1 MALSAVLIGC
11 GKNRPPDFVT
21 AHALDADPHDIE
33 AYTQRWWLL
42 SINREAS
49 ISYDRLG
56 GLSNTWHVLDDTVVF
71 SDTGAFTHVFR
82 VYRRKDYRT
91 VEGAD
96 VLNVELSYTT
106 HGRYTTRRNRLTITQ
121 VSKSQRAIEVRL
133 ESEAP
138 WPPQIEGTL
147 EALKSEFVAE
157 IENEP
162 QLIRRVFK
170 SGTQYTWDVEG
181 RLLTLSSPQQ
191 RIRLWRHTLL
201 EILER
206 AYSINETQIRHQRNS
221 R

>member
-21 AHALDADPHDIE
+21 TDVLGGDPRPPDADP
-33 AYTQRWWLL
+33 QRWGIL

-49 ISYDRLG
+49 IGYERLG
-56 GLSNTWHVLDDTVVF
+56 GLWNTWHVLDDFVVF
-71 SDTGAFTHVFR
+71 SDTGAFRHVFR

-91 VEGAD
+91 VAGAD

-121 VSKSQRAIEVRL
+121 VSQPQRAIEVQL
-133 ESEAP
+133 ESEAE

-170 SGTQYTWDVEG
+170 SGTEYTWDVAG
-181 RLLTLSSPQQ
+181 RLLTLSRPQQ
-191 RIRLWRHTLL
+191 RIRLWRYTLL
-201 EILER
+201 EKLER
-206 AYSINETQIRHQRNS
+206 AYFLLEHQ
-221 R
+221 